1 MIYHDL
7 DPLLASMRWTPPDR
21 SHSGPLKT
29 SLDLVEVLGK
39 SGLAVLPKRP
49 AAGIIRAVAKQT
61 GLSEKDVRAVYKALV
76 EIGS

>member
-7 DPLLASMRWTPPDR
+7 NPLPRSMRWTPPDR
-21 SHSGPLKT
+21 NHSGPFKT

-49 AAGIIRAVAKQT
+49 AAGTIRAVAKQT
-61 GLSEKDVRAVYKALV
+61 GLSEKDVRAVYKALI